1 MTTPSSADR
10 WVIRPRPRPRARLR
24 LFCFPYAGGG
34 ASIYRAW
41 AGELP
46 QEIEVCAVQL
56 PGRETRLDE
65 QPFDRLPPLVEA
77 LALSLEPHLNPPFA
91 FFGHSMGALISFELA
106 RRLRALNR
114 PAPAHL
120 FVSGR
125 IAPQL
130 QRRRPPVHALPEPEF
145 VEQVQR
151 LNGTPDAVLQHKELR
166 ELVLP
171 LLRADFAIN
180 ETYGYSSE
188 PPLACPISA
197 FGGLEDDRA
206 TQEELAAWQL
216 QTRDAWALHMF
227 PGDHFF
233 LRSTQAALLQ
243 ALSHDLRRLTGN

>member
-1 MTTPSSADR
+1 MTTPPTADR
-10 WVIRPRPRPRARLR
+10 WVVRLRPRPRARLR

-56 PGRETRLDE
+56 PGRETRLHE
-65 QPFDRLPPLVEA
+65 QPFDRLPALVEA
-77 LALSLEPHLNPPFA
+77 LAQALEQCLIPPFA

-106 RRLRALNR
+106 RRLRTLSR
-114 PAPAHL
+114 PGPAHL

-125 IAPQL
+125 IAPQSP
-130 QRRRPPVHALPEPEF
+130 RRRPPIHALPEPEF

-151 LNGTPDAVLQHKELR
+151 LNGTPDAVLQHKDLR

-206 TQEELAAWQL
+206 TQEELAAWQI
-216 QTRDAWALHMF
+216 QTCGTWALRMF

-233 LRSTQAALLQ
+233 LRSAHEALLQ
-243 ALSHDLRRLTGN
+243 ALSHDVRRLTGN